1 MEGTLEKKGAR
12 RVQGWKRFFF
22 SLDRVTGLLK
32 WYESADRETEVGQ
45 QHVASVLDVAD
56 RPRKR
61 QNRFDFV
68 VTGGAAICCTA
79 PSPAEKISWL
89 VAVNSIT
96 STVAAPPSSPG
107 RPDEE
112 VASAA
117 PAYPAVVVVNAPR
130 HMADV

>member
-22 SLDRVTGLLK
+22 SLDRMTGLLK
-32 WYESADRETEVGQ
+32 WYESADHEAEVGQ
-45 QHVASVLDVAD
+45 QHIASVLDVAD

-68 VTGGAAICCTA
+68 VTGGAAISCTA
-79 PSPAEKISWL
+79 PSPAEKILWL

-112 VASAA
+112 GTSAA
-117 PAYPAVVVVNAPR
+117 PTYPAVVVVNTPR

>member
-32 WYESADRETEVGQ
+32 WYESADRRAEVGQ

-61 QNRFDFV
+61 QNRFDLV

-79 PSPAEKISWL
+79 ASPAEKISWL

-96 STVAAPPSSPG
+96 STVAAPEPG
-107 RPDEE
+107 RPGEE

-117 PAYPAVVVVNAPR
+117 ALSFPAVVVVNTPR